1 MTTTAETTRPLS
13 AISAPTRAGIDREDG
28 ERQERSALKGNAKKK
43 NQKWKGENCKRK
55 EKEKEKRKKKKGP
68 GKEVKRP
75 PPPRRAVARCR
86 FLRHRGYKYEDKISR
101 ARREERNRTA
111 AFSSFRVSTSFA
123 GKIRSDV
130 SFAAK
135 T

>member
-13 AISAPTRAGIDREDG
+13 TISAPTRAGIDREDG

-75 PPPRRAVARCR
+75 PPPRRAVARC
-86 FLRHRGYKYEDKISR
+86 G
-101 ARREERNRTA
+101 
-111 AFSSFRVSTSFA
+111 
-123 GKIRSDV
+123 
-130 SFAAK
+130 
-135 T
+135 